1 MTQANTG
8 IDLSK
13 YQLGWSDDEDYVF
26 KPTKG
31 LNEDLVR
38 EISWMKGEP
47 NWMRDFR
54 VKSLKQFEKRPMPHW
69 GGDMSEIY
77 FDDIYYYIKPSEAV
91 VDEWEDVPES
101 IKDTYE
107 KLGIPEAE
115 RKYLAGVTAQYE
127 SEVVYHKNR
136 EDLERQGVIFCDMDT
151 ALREYPEIVR
161 AYFGKVIPSNDNKF
175 SALNS
180 AVWSGGSFIYVP
192 EGVEVEMP
200 LQAYFRINA
209 ENMGQFERTLI
220 IADKGSKVHY
230 IEGCSAPVSST
241 DSLHSAVVEIVVK
254 ESARVT
260 YTTIQNWSNNVFN
273 LVTKRAVVE
282 AEGHMEWIDGNIG
295 SRLTMK
301 YPAVVMVGPKAS
313 GEVLSVAYAGEGQHQ
328 DAGAKMT
335 HAAPETTSKI
345 VSKSISKDGGR
356 SSYRGLVR
364 VEDDAHGCKSHVQ
377 CDALILDE
385 DSISDTYPYME
396 IGSKDAVIGHEA
408 TVSKV
413 ADEQLFY
420 LTSRGLTEEQ
430 ATGMIVNGF
439 IEPVTRTLPMEYA
452 VEWSRLIELQMEGSV
467 G

>member
-1 MTQANTG
+1 MSVDL
-8 IDLSK
+8 DLSK
-13 YQLGWSDDEDYVF
+13 YQLGWSDAEDYVF
-26 KPTKG
+26 KPKRG
-31 LNEDLVR
+31 LDENVVR
-38 EISWMKGEP
+38 EMSWMKGEP
-47 NWMRDFR
+47 QWMLDNRL
-54 VKSLKQFEKRPMPHW
+54 KSLRAFDKRPMPNW

-77 FDDIYYYIKPSEAV
+77 FNDIFYYIKPTNAQ
-91 VDEWEDVPES
+91 VDDWDDLPDA
-101 IKDTYE
+101 IKNTYE

-127 SEVVYHKNR
+127 SEVVFHRNR

-151 ALREYPEIVR
+151 ALREYPEIVKQ
-161 AYFGKVIPSNDNKF
+161 YFGKVIPRNDNKF
-175 SALNS
+175 SSLNS

-192 EGVEVEMP
+192 PGVNVEMP

-220 IADKGSKVHY
+220 IADEGSNVHY
-230 IEGCSAPVSST
+230 IEGCSAPVYTS

-254 ESARVT
+254 PSARVT
-260 YTTIQNWSNNVFN
+260 YTTIQNWSSNVFN
-273 LVTKRAVVE
+273 LVTKRARVE

-301 YPAVVMVGPKAS
+301 YPSVVMVGPKAS

-328 DAGAKMT
+328 DTGSKMI

-345 VSKSISKDGGR
+345 VSKSISKDGGKT
-356 SSYRGLVR
+356 SYRGLVH
-364 VEDDAHGCKSHVQ
+364 VEPDAYGCKAHVQ

-385 DSISDTYPYME
+385 NSVSDTYPYME
-396 IGSKDAVIGHEA
+396 IGAQDANIGHEA

-420 LTSRGLTEEQ
+420 LMSRGLSEEQ
-430 ATGMIVNGF
+430 AMSMVVNGF